1 MLNFLIALLS
11 NSLATVLKDKESIMA
26 VQKLNVI
33 QTAEF
38 RLYHEFP
45 SLARLYYSWI
55 IPKYYIVK
63 KNKVYLARTV
73 VANKAMV

>member
-1 MLNFLIALLS
+1 MNFLIALLS
-11 NSLATVLKDKESIMA
+11 NSLATVLRDKEIIMA
-26 VQKLNVI
+26 VQKLTVVQN
-33 QTAEF
+33 AEF
-38 RLYHEFP
+38 RLYHEIP

-73 VANKAMV
+73 VANQQIV